1 MILGKILPFLN
12 VRYVICSVLICTTI
26 QNARPLVWNG
36 DKVVCYLRVHS
47 IGNFGNILIF
57 ISGFSLIFELIFAK
71 ETEQT
76 SSLLNLIKAIIFETH
91 TSVSFTTLRVNFS
104 S

>member
-36 DKVVCYLRVHS
+36 DKVSCNLRVHS

-57 ISGFSLIFELIFAK
+57 ITGFSLIFSK
-71 ETEQT
+71 VTEQT

-91 TSVSFTTLRVNFS
+91 TSVSFTTPRVNFS